1 MLTTTAQKALAF
13 FVTMILVV
21 AGLTVMFRGGQ
32 SDLIRVTARFPQTVG
47 LYPGS
52 SVRVLGV
59 PVGTVRTITP
69 DGANV
74 TVVMEVPADTPIPAD
89 VTAVIIPP
97 SLVSDRYVEFTP
109 VYDGGARL
117 ADGAVLGPDKTMTPV
132 ELDEILGSLDSFLVA
147 LGPEGANKD
156 GSLSKLVDIGAR
168 TLGKGGGKDFN
179 DTIVNLSK
187 AIRTLADNK
196 GDMTGV
202 ITNLAAFTNTLARN
216 DAQIRTLTGNLATA
230 TRFLASERHALA
242 EALQNLAVALG
253 EISALVHGRTAAL
266 GDDIQT
272 LAKVTSIV
280 VKHRQSLI
288 EALEVLP
295 LGTANI
301 AGTINTEAKTLD
313 IRNNN
318 HQANDPY
325 SIVICQVLA
334 PILNID
340 CPDPPPAA
348 QAGAT
353 GKAGKAAAPATKT
366 PAPNAVRVEQ
376 LTDLM
381 SPLLLMGAGS

>member
-1 MLTTTAQKALAF
+1 MRLTTTAQKAIAF
-13 FVTMILVV
+13 FATMIVV
-21 AGLTVMFRGGQ
+21 VGGLTAMFRGGE
-32 SDLIRVTARFPQTVG
+32 SDLLTVTARFPAAVG

-69 DGANV
+69 EGATV
-74 TVVMEVPADTPIPAD
+74 TVVMEVPAETPIPAD

-117 ADGAVLGPDKTMTPV
+117 ADGAVLGPDQTMTPV

-156 GSLSKLVDIGAR
+156 GSLSRLVDIGAR

-179 DTIVNLSK
+179 DTIVNLSQ
-187 AIRTLADNK
+187 AIRTLADNR
-196 GDMTGV
+196 GDLTGV
-202 ITNLAAFTNTLARN
+202 ITNLASFTNTLARN
-216 DAQIRTLTGNLATA
+216 DTQIRTLTGNLARA
-230 TRFLASERHALA
+230 TQFLAGERTALA
-242 EALQNLAVALG
+242 EALKNLAIALG
-253 EISALVHGRTAAL
+253 EIASLVRGHKANLSADV
-266 GDDIQT
+266 QT

-280 VKHRQSLI
+280 VKHRESLI

-295 LGTANI
+295 LGAANI
-301 AGTINTEAKTLD
+301 ASTVNTERRTLD

-318 HQANDPY
+318 HQTNDPY
-325 SIVICQVLA
+325 SIVVCQVLA

-340 CPDPPPAA
+340 CPDPPSVPAGTA
-348 QAGAT
+348 
-353 GKAGKAAAPATKT
+353 KKT
-366 PAPNAVRVEQ
+366 PGVPKVAVPKTGVQVERV
-376 LTDLM
+376 TDLM
-381 SPLLLMGAGS
+381 SPLALMGGSS